1 MNWSRL
7 IWAAVVV
14 FIALIVTDLIF
25 QVGILGCTYDEL
37 GGQGIFRSESAIA
50 CYFWVKLIT
59 NAVFSF
65 FFVFIFVKG
74 YEGKGIIE
82 GIRYGIY
89 IWLFYY
95 FVVSFN
101 QFVLY
106 GIPYFLT
113 WYWIVIGLIQCIIF
127 GILTAVIYKPKIA
140 GA

>member
-1 MNWSRL
+1 MNWKRL

-25 QVGILGCTYDEL
+25 HVGILGCTYDEL
-37 GGQGIFRSESAIA
+37 GGQGIFRPESAIT

-74 YEGKGIIE
+74 YEGKGIME

-101 QFVLY
+101 QFILY

-127 GILTAVIYKPKIA
+127 GILTAVIYKPKTA
-140 GA
+140 GV